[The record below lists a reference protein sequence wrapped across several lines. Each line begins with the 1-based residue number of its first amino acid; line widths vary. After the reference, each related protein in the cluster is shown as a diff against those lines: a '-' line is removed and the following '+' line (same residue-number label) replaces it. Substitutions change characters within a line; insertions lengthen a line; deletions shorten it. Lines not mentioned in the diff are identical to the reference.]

1 MIVKSIFAS
10 MRPPFLLLTGSVMVL
25 MLAYV
30 EYQAIP
36 WSYHLFLL
44 ILIGAIAAHISVNML
59 NEYDD
64 YHSGLD
70 FLTSKTPFSGGSGA
84 LTEHA
89 QAAEW
94 VGQVGY
100 LFLGMVVSIGA
111 FFIFLR
117 GWAILPIGLV
127 GILIIVSY
135 TTFLT
140 RYPLLCLMVSGL
152 AFGPLMMNGGYF
164 VLTGQFS
171 LTLFVLSLIPFFL
184 VNNLLLLNQVPD
196 MEADRQVGR
205 FNLLHKYGVSAS
217 MNLFILH
224 WVLAFVVLGGLIAFG
239 DLPVSASMGFLALF
253 LSLPV
258 VLKVKYLSATEKN
271 ALNPIMGLNVALTLL
286 MPLFI
291 AGGLYYASP

>member
-10 MRPPFLLLTGSVMVL
+10 MRPPFLLLTGSVMLL

-30 EYQAIP
+30 DYQAIP

-44 ILIGAIAAHISVNML
+44 VLFGAIAAHISVNML

-84 LTEHA
+84 LPQHA
-89 QAAEW
+89 QAVEW
-94 VGQVGY
+94 VGQMGY
-100 LFLGMVVSIGA
+100 LFLGIVISVGV
-111 FFIFLR
+111 FFIYLR

-127 GILIIVSY
+127 GVAIILSY

-140 RYPLLCLMVSGL
+140 RYPLLCLMASGL

-164 VLTGQFS
+164 VLTGEFS
-171 LTLFVLSLIPFFL
+171 LTVFALSLIPFFL
-184 VNNLLLLNQVPD
+184 VNNLLLLNQIPD
-196 MEADRQVGR
+196 IEPDRQVGR

-224 WVLAFVVLGGLIAFG
+224 WFLAFVVLGGLIAVG
-239 DLPVSASMGFLALF
+239 DLPTSAALGFLALF

-258 VLKVKYLSATEKN
+258 VVKVKYLSSTEKS
-271 ALNPIMGLNVALTLL
+271 ALNPVMGLNVALTLL

-291 AGGLYYASP
+291 AGGLYYASQ